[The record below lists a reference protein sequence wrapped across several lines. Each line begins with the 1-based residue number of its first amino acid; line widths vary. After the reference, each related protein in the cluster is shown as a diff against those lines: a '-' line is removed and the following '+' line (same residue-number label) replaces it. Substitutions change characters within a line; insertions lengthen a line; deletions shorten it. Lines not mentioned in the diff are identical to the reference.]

1 MATLIHLDTHVV
13 AWLFA
18 GSVASLSET
27 SRQAIEAH
35 DLRISPMVLLEL
47 GYLYEIGRTTEPGE
61 HVVGRLE
68 AEIGLQIC
76 NLPFPAVAQR
86 ALEQRW
92 TRDPFDRVIVSQAL
106 FAEAPLL
113 TRDRTIH
120 DNYPAALW

>member
-35 DLRISPMVLLEL
+35 ELRISPMVLLEL
-47 GYLYEIGRTTEPGE
+47 GYLYEIGRTAEPGE
-61 HVVGRLE
+61 VVVERLG
-68 AEIGLQIC
+68 AEIGLQFC
-76 NLPFPAVAQR
+76 ELPFPAVAQR
-86 ALEQRW
+86 ALGQRW

-106 FAEAPLL
+106 LAEVPLL

-120 DNYPAALW
+120 ANYPAALW

>member
-1 MATLIHLDTHVV
+1 MAPLIHLDTHVV

-35 DLRISPMVLLEL
+35 ELRISPMVLLEL
-47 GYLYEIGRTTEPGE
+47 GYLCEIGRTAEPGD
-61 HVVGRLE
+61 VVVERLE
-68 AEIGLQIC
+68 AEIGLHIC

-86 ALEQRW
+86 ALAQRW

-106 FAEAPLL
+106 LAEAPLL

-120 DNYPAALW
+120 ANYPAALW